1 MSPFEDVDIGGGGV
15 VAVEDAGTDGVVEG
29 AQVLPNVVKDAIR
42 VEAEEQLLA
51 EDRGEREGDVDK
63 EHKRGLAE
71 AWLMRPG

>member
-1 MSPFEDVDIGGGGV
+1 MWPWRTQARME
-15 VAVEDAGTDGVVEG
+15 
-29 AQVLPNVVKDAIR
+29 LPNVVKNAIR